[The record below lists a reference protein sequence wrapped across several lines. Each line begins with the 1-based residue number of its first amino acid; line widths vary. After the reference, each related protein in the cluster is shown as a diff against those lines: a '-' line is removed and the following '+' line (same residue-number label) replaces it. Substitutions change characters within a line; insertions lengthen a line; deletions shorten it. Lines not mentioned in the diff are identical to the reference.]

1 MSRKIIITSICLVAI
16 FQVVFYSSFPA
27 FAFNE
32 QKLLGLKPLL
42 SERLAQKDQDYENM
56 KIWPALGLGLL
67 GAAVINANLSEKI
80 LDDYRL
86 YNMVTGWLFVSIGTS
101 IYFNKNSFKAD
112 RDVLES
118 ISPPGP
124 EREKYAY
131 HLFKGYA
138 ERGKTNRQNA
148 GFLLM
153 TAGLGC
159 ALLPSLAKDAT
170 SGYKSAISIL
180 GLAYAGLGLYNYFM
194 PSQEEKDIENV
205 EKELK

>member
-1 MSRKIIITSICLVAI
+1 
-16 FQVVFYSSFPA
+16 
-27 FAFNE
+27 
-32 QKLLGLKPLL
+32 LGLKPLL
-42 SERLAQKDQDYENM
+42 SEKLAQKDRDYENM

-67 GAAVINANLSEKI
+67 GAAIINANFSERV

-86 YNMVTGWLFVSIGTS
+86 YNMVAGWVFLSIGAST
-101 IYFNKNSFKAD
+101 YFNKSSYTTDKE
-112 RDVLES
+112 VLES
-118 ISPPGP
+118 VSPPGL

-153 TAGLGC
+153 TTGLGC

-170 SGYKSAISIL
+170 SEYKSAVSIL
-180 GLAYAGLGLYNYFM
+180 GLAYIGWGLYSYFI
-194 PSQEEKDIENV
+194 PSREENEIEDIEKD
-205 EKELK
+205 LK